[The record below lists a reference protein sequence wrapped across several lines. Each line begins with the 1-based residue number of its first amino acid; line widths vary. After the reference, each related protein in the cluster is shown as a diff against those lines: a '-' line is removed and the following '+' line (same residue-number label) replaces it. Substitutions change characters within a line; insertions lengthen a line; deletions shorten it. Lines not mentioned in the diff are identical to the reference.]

1 MAEDLINQIL
11 EDYTKFTKEDY
22 EIFNTYI
29 TKKEAE
35 YEKKRAER
43 IANTDIK
50 YLVRRKYVDKYFEKG
65 LKHKEML
72 INTALEEFNAHKEI
86 VLQCLSILQSLVN
99 NPNIIDKIIDIL
111 DATWYG
117 KQDFKQFLT
126 NIINNE
132 LNKMNEIHTELYG
145 LRNCPAMF
153 YIPELYGLSY
163 DELKV
168 LPAYCDYHTDN
179 KTDDNND
186 NTNNTG
192 LRLINNYR
200 VMVDEHYPFLP

>member
-11 EDYTKFTKEDY
+11 GDYSKFTKEEY

-35 YEKKRAER
+35 YERKRAER

-50 YLVRRKYVDKYFEKG
+50 YLVRRKYVDKYYEKG
-65 LKHKEML
+65 LKHKEIL
-72 INTALEEFNAHKEI
+72 INSALEEFNAHKE
-86 VLQCLSILQSLVN
+86 VLLQCLSILQSLVN
-99 NPNIIDKIIDIL
+99 NPNILDTLLKILEGD
-111 DATWYG
+111 WYSG
-117 KQDFKQFLT
+117 QDFKQFLT
-126 NIINNE
+126 YIINNE
-132 LNKMNEIHTELYG
+132 LNKMNEIHMELYG

-153 YIPELYGLSY
+153 FIPELYGLSY
-163 DELKV
+163 DELKI
-168 LPAYCDYHTDN
+168 LPAYCATHKDDN
-179 KTDDNND
+179 TDDENSP
-186 NTNNTG
+186 G